1 LTGSIAARKLPE
13 PRKNSSIPQKCSPTN
28 KTLKNNQKI
37 LPSKRIELLS
47 VDASQLCYDH
57 ISVYETTVLTVKLRG
72 RRIVGTLRSLINYN
86 AQQRPSIGY
95 NASCTLFFTLSS
107 MALCLDRSGT
117 KYDHF
122 GVGREGARP
131 VSESAA
137 SNFWT
142 DCVP

>member
-1 LTGSIAARKLPE
+1 VLQSYAE
-13 PRKNSSIPQKCSPTN
+13 
-28 KTLKNNQKI
+28 
-37 LPSKRIELLS
+37 
-47 VDASQLCYDH
+47 
-57 ISVYETTVLTVKLRG
+57 YETTVLTVKLRG
-72 RRIVGTLRSLINYN
+72 RRIVGILGSPNKYN
-86 AQQRPSIGY
+86 AQHHFSVGY
-95 NASCTLFFTLSS
+95 NAFCTLFYTLSF
-107 MALCLDRSGT
+107 MPLCLDRSGT